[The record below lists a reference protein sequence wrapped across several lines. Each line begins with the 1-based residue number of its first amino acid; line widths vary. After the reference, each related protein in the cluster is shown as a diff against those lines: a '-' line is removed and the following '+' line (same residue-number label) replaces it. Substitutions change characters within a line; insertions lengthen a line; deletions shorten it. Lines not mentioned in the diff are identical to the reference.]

1 VDGGTGRLCVN
12 EPNTSGCDDGDD
24 CTDPDT
30 CEDGACVAG
39 DFVCECTEDG
49 DCESHEDG
57 NLCNGT
63 YFCDTDGYCK
73 IDPATVVECDPSDDT
88 DCNRNLCDPD
98 TGTCSMTDMPDGTA
112 CEDDDPCNDPDTCD
126 GSGTCTGTDTGLSDC
141 GGECVDLMT
150 DHDHC
155 GHCFDPCAFDEACVE
170 GECEELDW
178 TAVGG
183 GLAGTSRSALAQA
196 ISTNGADPF
205 VAMILASSSMSKPV
219 EVYRWASGAW
229 NHEAGLASTSEGSE
243 AAIDL
248 DFYGSDPHI
257 IFTHRVMADPSTTI
271 RLLRCQSDL
280 ATCDDERYET
290 ACLSNHS
297 LRMDL
302 DRADAHFAT
311 VGAGGCGIG
320 VGYAWYEQPS
330 DAFYEHPGTMLGDGL
345 LPWEGRGDSGIVYT
359 DQAYVGILANNFSSD
374 PPTPIYV
381 VFWDSSA
388 TTWTP
393 LDGDLS
399 VHAGECF
406 GGGGPGDSPC
416 AIDLTANASGTIY
429 AAWTENRDPNTRFVY
444 VKRHDGTGWTQ
455 LGGPLNDF
463 SDGGHGNGAN
473 PVIHL
478 MGGDVFVAYQ
488 DFAGTN
494 YQIFV
499 KRWNGTAWDQV
510 GPELNTVVTAN
521 AYEPDMT
528 SIGRSLYVSFL
539 EERGLS
545 DREVYVKRFP

>member
-1 VDGGTGRLCVN
+1 
-12 EPNTSGCDDGDD
+12 
-24 CTDPDT
+24 
-30 CEDGACVAG
+30 
-39 DFVCECTEDG
+39 
-49 DCESHEDG
+49 
-57 NLCNGT
+57 
-63 YFCDTDGYCK
+63 
-73 IDPATVVECDPSDDT
+73 
-88 DCNRNLCDPD
+88 
-98 TGTCSMTDMPDGTA
+98 
-112 CEDDDPCNDPDTCD
+112 
-126 GSGTCTGTDTGLSDC
+126 
-141 GGECVDLMT
+141 MT

-196 ISTNGADPF
+196 ISANGADPF
-205 VAMILASSSMSKPV
+205 VALILASSSMSKPV

-539 EERGLS
+539 EERGLA